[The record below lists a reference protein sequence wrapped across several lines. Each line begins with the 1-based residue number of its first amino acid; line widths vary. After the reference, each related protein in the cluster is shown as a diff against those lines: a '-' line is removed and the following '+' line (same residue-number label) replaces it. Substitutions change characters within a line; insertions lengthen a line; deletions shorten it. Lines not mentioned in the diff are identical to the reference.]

1 MTMTV
6 NSQHM
11 LLLNRKRAAYEIN
24 RDIHVFYLLA
34 VSIASNLFF
43 LQSYR
48 LLTNEQSINNKCS
61 IDFHCGTIE
70 F

>member
-6 NSQHM
+6 NSSQNM

-34 VSIASNLFF
+34 VSIASDQAFQF
-43 LQSYR
+43 
-48 LLTNEQSINNKCS
+48 
-61 IDFHCGTIE
+61 DFHVFAKLPTISLYVY
-70 F
+70 